1 MAGARSALLA
11 FLVVANC
18 AQAQQLPKRLSNW
31 LLEQPAAQDAYPLGL
46 SWRVP
51 SEEASQHLLRHELL
65 ELLAR
70 ERRLNDL
77 RQWIS
82 TLPVTGRVPVANADP
97 PWLVVRPNRDPVLM
111 PGHTVVLP
119 KRPRSV
125 TVVTE
130 NGDACAVTHAGG
142 REAMAYVE
150 ACEPTRARSV
160 DWAWIAQPDGRVER
174 LDVSPWKQ
182 EQQDI
187 PAPGAGIWAPSREL
201 RVPEKLSDRLM
212 RFLAT
217 QGPAPDPAL

>member
-1 MAGARSALLA
+1 MVGARCALLA
-11 FLVVANC
+11 FLVLATW
-18 AQAQQLPKRLSNW
+18 AQAQQAPKRLSNW
-31 LLEQPAAQDAYPLGL
+31 LLEQPAAPDSYPLGL

-70 ERRLNDL
+70 EPRLNGL

-82 TLPVTGRVPVANADP
+82 TLPVTGPVPVANADA
-97 PWLVVRPNRDPVLM
+97 PWLVGRPNRDPVLM

-130 NGDACAVTHAGG
+130 NGDSCTVAHTG

-150 ACEPTRARSV
+150 ACSLARAGTV
-160 DWAWIAQPDGRVER
+160 DWAWIA
-174 LDVSPWKQ
+174 
-182 EQQDI
+182 
-187 PAPGAGIWAPSREL
+187 
-201 RVPEKLSDRLM
+201 
-212 RFLAT
+212 
-217 QGPAPDPAL
+217 